1 MASAP
6 IFFSGIPARTPAA
19 APPAKARRREATPGL
34 AETQA
39 DTPQQRP
46 ADARGSSSRD
56 LRAILTARAGT
67 G

>member
-6 IFFSGIPARTPAA
+6 IFFGNPGAYP
-19 APPAKARRREATPGL
+19 RRRAPCESPAERGGPGL

>member
-6 IFFSGIPARTPAA
+6 IFFGNPSPFS
-19 APPAKARRREATPGL
+19 RRRAPCESPAERGGPGL

>member
-6 IFFSGIPARTPAA
+6 IFFRESRRVP
-19 APPAKARRREATPGL
+19 RRRAPCESPAERGDPGL